1 MSEPGE
7 SSGDPESEPDG
18 SAADPESDPDAS
30 ASRDGVDYAGR
41 AADIL
46 GFSRWWQIAAAAGM
60 MAAVSPYQYV
70 WSSIEQPLSNSLDI
84 ALPALGAVF
93 SFYVVF
99 QSLSQFPAGKWRDS
113 RGPGAITFLAA
124 LLAGGG
130 YIGLAYATSLWQL
143 YLLYS
148 LGAIGV
154 GIVYTVAVN
163 TAVKW
168 FPDRTG
174 LTTGVGTMAFA
185 AGSAL
190 VVPYVRANATV
201 AAYSDVLRNIGI
213 GILVVTL
220 VGSFLLR
227 DPPSDWLDRHGD
239 GEEGEGGENAEGG
252 KDAGGNGGDG
262 LAPSIRGRN
271 YTSREMLSTWQF
283 WLLYAM
289 FIAMASADL
298 LVIANVVRFA
308 ENFGL
313 AALVATLSATLLPV
327 AAGVSRLI
335 LGEAIDRFD
344 RKRVMAGSFI
354 LAGLFRV
361 ALVGAGQTGNGFV
374 FVAFVLGAMFFSSP
388 LFVYFPSLLT
398 DYYGA
403 ANSSGNYAVLYT
415 AKVGGGV
422 FSGAVAGYLVA
433 TLGWTPTFVLGGG
446 LAVAAGLAV
455 FVLRPPSGSGLKS
468 AEPAAAD

>member
-1 MSEPGE
+1 MGSDEPNAPG
-7 SSGDPESEPDG
+7 
-18 SAADPESDPDAS
+18 DPDAS
-30 ASRDGVDYAGR
+30 TAEADGPGAGDTGDVGGGGDAGGVDYAGR
-41 AADIL
+41 AADVL

-70 WSSIEQPLSNSLDI
+70 WSSIEQPLAANLDI

-99 QSLSQFPAGKWRDS
+99 QSLSQFPAGKWRDG
-113 RGPGAITFLAA
+113 RGPGALTFLAA

-148 LGAIGV
+148 LGAVGV

-190 VVPYVRANATV
+190 VVPYVRVNATP
-201 AAYSDVLRNIGI
+201 AAYSDVLRNVGI
-213 GILVVTL
+213 GILLVTL

-227 DPPSDWLDRHGD
+227 DPPDDWLGRRDDDGSDDGD
-239 GEEGEGGENAEGG
+239 DE
-252 KDAGGNGGDG
+252 G
-262 LAPSIRGRN
+262 LAASIRGRN
-271 YTSREMLSTWQF
+271 YSSREMLSTWQF

-289 FIAMASADL
+289 FVAMASADL

-313 AALVATLSATLLPV
+313 AALIATLSATLLPV
-327 AAGVSRLI
+327 AAGVSRLL
-335 LGEAIDRFD
+335 LGEAIDRFS
-344 RKRVMAGSFI
+344 RKRVMAGSFL
-354 LAGLFRV
+354 LAGLFRIGLV
-361 ALVGAGQTGNGFV
+361 AAGEASSGAV

-388 LFVYFPSLLT
+388 LYVFFPSLLA

-433 TLGWTPTFVLGGG
+433 TLGWAPTFLLGGV

-455 FVLRPPSGSGLKS
+455 FVLRPPSGSGLE
-468 AEPAAAD
+468 ATEPAAAD

>member
-1 MSEPGE
+1 MTDDGGG
-7 SSGDPESEPDG
+7 SGDG
-18 SAADPESDPDAS
+18 KSDD
-30 ASRDGVDYAGR
+30 DGVDYAGR
-41 AADIL
+41 ASEIL
-46 GFSRWWQIAAAAGM
+46 GFSRWWQIVAAAGM

-70 WSSIEQPLSNSLDI
+70 WSSIEQSLAESLDL

-113 RGPGAITFLAA
+113 RGPGALTFLAA

-130 YIGLAYATSLWQL
+130 YIGLAYATTLWQL

-201 AAYSDVLRNIGI
+201 AAYSDVLRNLGI
-213 GILVVTL
+213 AILVVTL
-220 VGSFLLR
+220 VGAFLLR
-227 DPPSDWLDRHGD
+227 DPPDDWLGLDEEGD
-239 GEEGEGGENAEGG
+239 GAEGDG
-252 KDAGGNGGDG
+252 GDGGNGGSDDN
-262 LAPSIRGRN
+262 LAASLRGRA
-271 YTSREMLSTWQF
+271 YTTREMLSTWQF

-289 FIAMASADL
+289 FIAMAGADL
-298 LVIANVVRFA
+298 IVIANVVRFA
-308 ENFGL
+308 EQFGL
-313 AALVATLSATLLPV
+313 AAVVATASATLLPV
-327 AAGVSRLI
+327 AAGVSRMI
-335 LGEAIDRFD
+335 LGEASDRFD
-344 RKRVMAGSFI
+344 RKRVMAASFV
-354 LAGLFRV
+354 LAGVFRLALIGAGRAEAGVAFV
-361 ALVGAGQTGNGFV
+361 ALVMA
-374 FVAFVLGAMFFSSP
+374 AMFFSSP
-388 LFVYFPSLLT
+388 LFVYFPSVIA

-403 ANSSGNYAVLYT
+403 ENSSGNYAVLYT

-422 FSGAVAGYLVA
+422 FAGTVTGYLVA
-433 TLGWTPTFVLGGG
+433 TAGWVPTFALGGG
-446 LAVAAGLAV
+446 LAVAAGLAALL
-455 FVLRPPSGSGLKS
+455 LRPPSGSGLETETGTS
-468 AEPAAAD
+468 SD

>member
-1 MSEPGE
+1 MT
-7 SSGDPESEPDG
+7 D
-18 SAADPESDPDAS
+18 DAS
-30 ASRDGVDYAGR
+30 PSAGDGDTVDYAAR
-41 AADIL
+41 AAAVL
-46 GFSRWWQIAAAAGM
+46 GFSRWWQVAAAAGM

-70 WSSIEQPLSNSLDI
+70 WSSISPALSERLDI

-113 RGPGAITFLAA
+113 RGPGALTFLAA

-130 YIGLAYATSLWQL
+130 YIGLAYATTLWQL

-148 LGAIGV
+148 LGAVGV

-190 VVPYVRANATV
+190 VVPYVRANASV
-201 AAYSDVLRNIGI
+201 AAYSDVLRNIGV

-220 VGSFLLR
+220 VGSLLLK
-227 DPPSDWLDRHGD
+227 DPPADWLDRHGD
-239 GEEGEGGENAEGG
+239 DADDGDDEGVA
-252 KDAGGNGGDG
+252 A
-262 LAPSIRGRN
+262 SIRGRN
-271 YTSREMLSTWQF
+271 YSSREMLSTWQF

-289 FIAMASADL
+289 FVAMAGADL

-313 AALVATLSATLLPV
+313 AGLVATLSATLLPV

-344 RKRVMAGSFI
+344 RKRVMAGSFL
-354 LAGLFRV
+354 LAGLFRIG
-361 ALVGAGQTGNGFV
+361 LIGAGQTGNGAV

-422 FSGAVAGYLVA
+422 FAGTVAGYLVA
-433 TLGWTPTFVLGGG
+433 TLGWTPTFALGGA

-455 FVLRPPSGSGLKS
+455 FLLRPPSGSGLES
-468 AEPAAAD
+468 PTAD

>member
-1 MSEPGE
+1 MAEDE
-7 SSGDPESEPDG
+7 SAE
-18 SAADPESDPDAS
+18 AAAEEGA
-30 ASRDGVDYAGR
+30 AGGVDYAAR

-70 WSSIEQPLSNSLDI
+70 WSSIEQPLANSLDI

-113 RGPGAITFLAA
+113 RGPGTLTFLAA
-124 LLAGGG
+124 ILAGGG

-148 LGAIGV
+148 LGAVGV

-201 AAYSDVLRNIGI
+201 AGYGDVLRNIGI
-213 GILVVTL
+213 GILLVTL

-227 DPPSDWLDRHGD
+227 DPPKDWLDRTD
-239 GEEGEGGENAEGG
+239 
-252 KDAGGNGGDG
+252 DADGGDG
-262 LAPSIRGRN
+262 DEGLAASIRGRD
-271 YTSREMLSTWQF
+271 YSTREMLSTWQF

-313 AALVATLSATLLPV
+313 AALIATLSATLLPI

-335 LGEAIDRFD
+335 LGEATDRFS
-344 RKRVMAGSFI
+344 RKRVMAGSFL

-361 ALVGAGQTGNGFV
+361 GLVAAGEAGNGAV

-388 LFVYFPSLLT
+388 LYVYFPSLVA
-398 DYYGA
+398 DYYGS

-422 FSGAVAGYLVA
+422 FSGTVAGYLVA
-433 TLGWTPTFVLGGG
+433 TLGWTPTFALGGA

-455 FVLRPPSGSGLKS
+455 FVLRPPSGSGLEA
-468 AEPAAAD
+468 AESAAAD

>member
-1 MSEPGE
+1 MGNDEPGASTAE
-7 SSGDPESEPDG
+7 TDGKSDDGAVGGTDDG
-18 SAADPESDPDAS
+18 SA
-30 ASRDGVDYAGR
+30 GGIDYAAR
-41 AADIL
+41 AADVL

-70 WSSIEQPLSNSLDI
+70 WSSIPPALSEGLDI

-113 RGPGAITFLAA
+113 RGPGALTFLAA
-124 LLAGGG
+124 VLAGGG

-148 LGAIGV
+148 LGAVGV

-227 DPPSDWLDRHGD
+227 DPPSDWLDRGD
-239 GEEGEGGENAEGG
+239 DE
-252 KDAGGNGGDG
+252 DDGDDEG
-262 LAPSIRGRN
+262 LAASIRGRN
-271 YTSREMLSTWQF
+271 YSTREMLSTWQF

-313 AALVATLSATLLPV
+313 AALIATLSATLLPV

-335 LGEAIDRFD
+335 LGEATDRFD
-344 RKRVMAGSFI
+344 RKRVMAGSFL
-354 LAGLFRV
+354 LAGLFRIGLV
-361 ALVGAGQTGNGFV
+361 AAGEAGNGAV

-388 LFVYFPSLLT
+388 LYVFFPSMLA

-422 FSGAVAGYLVA
+422 FAGTVAGYLVA
-433 TLGWTPTFVLGGG
+433 STGWNATFVLGGA
-446 LAVAAGLAV
+446 LAVAAGLAT
-455 FVLRPPSGSGLKS
+455 FVLRPPSGSGLETT
-468 AEPAAAD
+468 EPAAAD

>member
-1 MSEPGE
+1 MGNDE
-7 SSGDPESEPDG
+7 S
-18 SAADPESDPDAS
+18 DAS
-30 ASRDGVDYAGR
+30 AAETDGTSDDEAGGGIDYAAR
-41 AADIL
+41 ASDIL

-70 WSSIEQPLSNSLDI
+70 WSSISPALSESLDI

-124 LLAGGG
+124 VLAGGG

-148 LGAIGV
+148 LGAVGV

-190 VVPYVRANATV
+190 VVPYVRVNDSA
-201 AAYSDVLRNIGI
+201 AAYSGVLRNIGI

-220 VGSFLLR
+220 VGSFLLK
-227 DPPSDWLDRHGD
+227 DPPTDWLDREDDDDGD
-239 GEEGEGGENAEGG
+239 DE
-252 KDAGGNGGDG
+252 G
-262 LAPSIRGRN
+262 LAASIRGRN
-271 YTSREMLSTWQF
+271 YSSREMLSTWRF

-289 FIAMASADL
+289 FVAMAGADL

-313 AALVATLSATLLPV
+313 AELVATLSATLLPV
-327 AAGVSRLI
+327 AAGTSRLV

-361 ALVGAGQTGNGFV
+361 GLVGAGQTGNGAV

-422 FSGAVAGYLVA
+422 FSGVVAGYLVS
-433 TLGWTPTFVLGGG
+433 TMGWNATFVLGRA
-446 LAVAAGLAV
+446 LAAAAGLTV
-455 FVLRPPSGSGLKS
+455 FVLRPPSGSGLES
-468 AEPAAAD
+468 PEPATAD

>member
-1 MSEPGE
+1 MGSDE
-7 SSGDPESEPDG
+7 SDG
-18 SAADPESDPDAS
+18 STAETDETGAAG
-30 ASRDGVDYAGR
+30 GVDYAAR

-70 WSSIEQPLSNSLDI
+70 WSSIEQPLADSLDI

-113 RGPGAITFLAA
+113 RGPGALTFLAA

-148 LGAIGV
+148 LGAVGV

-227 DPPSDWLDRHGD
+227 DPPTDWLDRESD
-239 GEEGEGGENAEGG
+239 T
-252 KDAGGNGGDG
+252 GGDDGDDEG
-262 LAPSIRGRN
+262 LAASIRGRN
-271 YTSREMLSTWQF
+271 YSTREMLSTWQF

-313 AALVATLSATLLPV
+313 AALIATLSATLLPV
-327 AAGVSRLI
+327 AAGVSRMI
-335 LGEAIDRFD
+335 LGEAIDRFS
-344 RKRVMAGSFI
+344 RKHVMAGSFL
-354 LAGLFRV
+354 LAGLFRIG
-361 ALVGAGQTGNGFV
+361 LVGAGEAGNGAV

-388 LFVYFPSLLT
+388 LYVFFPSLLA

-422 FSGAVAGYLVA
+422 FSGTVAGYLVA
-433 TLGWTPTFVLGGG
+433 TLGWTPTFTLGGG

-455 FVLRPPSGSGLKS
+455 YVLRPPSGSGLE
-468 AEPAAAD
+468 ATEPAAAD